1 MWDLSRG
8 IWCTGSVFAAR
19 GLSSETRGILVP
31 WSGFDPASLSWKANS
46 LPLDHQGRTLPLFII
61 RFSIWTLPKGNQS
74 WIFIGKT
81 NAKAEAPILWPPEAK
96 SRLIGKDPDAGKDRR
111 QKKKGATED
120 EMVGWYHQLNGHE
133 SEQTL
138 GDNEGHRS
146 LWDSSNQSYP
156 KLNLV

>member
-1 MWDLSRG
+1 MWDISRG

-81 NAKAEAPILWPPEAK
+81 NAKAEAPILWPPDAK
-96 SRLIGKDPDAGKDRR
+96 SWLIGNDPDAGKDWRP
-111 QKKKGATED
+111 KKKEQPRMRYLDSITYSVDMNLSKLQKIVEDRGALACCSPW
-120 EMVGWYHQLNGHE
+120 GLKE
-133 SEQTL
+133 SDTT
-138 GDNEGHRS
+138 
-146 LWDSSNQSYP
+146 
-156 KLNLV
+156 